1 MAKSKTTEH
10 NRNNEST
17 FPEARIVDKPTTL
30 FGLTRLWWLAVA
42 CLLLAIGL
50 VVWSLPPQGTRITIA
65 FPEGHG
71 LKAEDAVRYRGID
84 VGVVESVQLP
94 RAMDSVNV
102 HVNLL
107 PSAKQLAV
115 EGSRFWIVRP
125 QLSLTGVSG
134 LDTAVGHK
142 YIEVIPGLAD
152 AQRVTYFD
160 GLSQPP
166 ADNSSANGIEIL
178 LLADARYSV
187 SRGSAIHYRG
197 VDIGRIL
204 AVNLSPDSRH
214 VEVRGKIEEAYRPLV
229 TTESR
234 FWATG
239 GVDVDFSLREGLKLE
254 TESLDTLARGGV
266 SMLVV
271 GSGKAV
277 APGHVFPLAKSVN
290 EDWLA
295 KGDQFRTT
303 TAELRGCVN
312 LEAIWKKKVLF
323 RNWDKTQRFSGIGIL
338 NSDGRRGVVIPTD
351 ILELQGDAIE
361 NSFQIQ
367 LIAADGRRMP
377 LDISNVSTE
386 SPVVTLALESE
397 SEDLIGTDSVS
408 PTSTPAQAIVVR
420 KSAESQVYLHLPI
433 AESDIGLVQEGDVE
447 FWRLNNFWGDRAV
460 WHGCPVLMASNS
472 TLVGMLLV
480 DAKGPRVYLMK

>member
-1 MAKSKTTEH
+1 M
-10 NRNNEST
+10 
-17 FPEARIVDKPTTL
+17 DKPATA

-50 VVWSLPPQGTRITIA
+50 VIWSMPPQGTHITIS

-84 VGVVESVQLP
+84 VGKVESVQLTS
-94 RAMDSVNV
+94 ALDSVNV
-102 HVNLL
+102 NVTLL
-107 PSAKQLAV
+107 PFAQQLAV

-125 QLSLTGVSG
+125 QLSISGVSG
-134 LDTAVGHK
+134 LETAVGHK

-152 AQRVTYFD
+152 SRSVNHFD
-160 GLSQPP
+160 GLAQPP
-166 ADNSSANGIEIL
+166 ADSTSANGIEIL
-178 LLADARYSV
+178 LQSDARYSV

-204 AVNLSPDSRH
+204 AVELSPDSRH
-214 VEVRGKIEEAYRPLV
+214 VEVRGKIEEAYRALV

-239 GVDVDFSLREGLKLE
+239 GVDVDFSLRDGLKLE

-312 LEAIWKKKVLF
+312 LEAIWKEKVLF
-323 RNWDKTQRFSGIGIL
+323 RNWDKTQRFSGIAIL
-338 NSDGRRGVVIPTD
+338 NADGQRGVVIPTD
-351 ILELQGDAIE
+351 ILESKKDAIE
-361 NSFQIQ
+361 NSFEIQ
-367 LIAADGRRMP
+367 LVAADGRRIP
-377 LDISNVSTE
+377 IDTSNISPD
-386 SPVVTLALESE
+386 SPVVTLALESDT
-397 SEDLIGTDSVS
+397 EDPIGTDSVS
-408 PTSTPAQAIVVR
+408 PTSAPAQAIVVR
-420 KSAESQVYLHLPI
+420 KSAENQVYLHLPI
-433 AESDIGLVQEGDVE
+433 AESEIGLVQEGDVE
-447 FWRLNNFWGDRAV
+447 LWRLNNFTGDRAV
-460 WHGCPVLMASNS
+460 WHGCPVLMASDS

-480 DAKGPRVYLMK
+480 DEKGPRVYLMK